1 MKHAA
6 VLPEW
11 GWKKRNPLSV
21 FRKPSNLPNIIMSN
35 STFKAFKKGKQNI
48 SIVNELMYQLKV
60 LDVMTQN
67 IWTASPDQSLRD
79 IQHIMRD
86 KKISGV
92 PISKDKKLVGIISLD
107 DIIRALDFG
116 EIDKL
121 VEDKMTRNVQTIEE
135 HVSVIK
141 AIDEMEKCGFGRLP
155 VIDSDGFLVGII
167 THWDIVRKL
176 IIMLQD
182 VALQAEKRERSF
194 HDHSHPAGENIDVTK
209 SEFLVEKDDFENA
222 GIASS
227 TTKKQLQ
234 KRDVSPAIIRRVA
247 VAMYETEI
255 NIIIHS
261 LGGKMEVEFYPKS
274 IRVTAVDEG
283 PGIENVEKAMTEGF
297 STASAKIRE
306 MGFGAGMGLP
316 NIKRCVD
323 KFKITSEKDG
333 QTEIVFEV
341 AFEE

>member
-1 MKHAA
+1 M
-6 VLPEW
+6 
-11 GWKKRNPLSV
+11 GSTD
-21 FRKPSNLPNIIMSN
+21 
-35 STFKAFKKGKQNI
+35 TFKSFRQSKQNI

-60 LDVMTQN
+60 QDVMTQK
-67 IWTASPDQSLRD
+67 IWTASPNQSLRD

-86 KKISGV
+86 KEISGV
-92 PISKDKKLVGIISLD
+92 PIAKNKKLVGIISLD

-116 EIDKL
+116 EIDKP
-121 VEDKMTRNVQTIEE
+121 VSEKMTKKVQTIEE

-155 VIDSDGFLVGII
+155 VINREGLLVGIV

-176 IIMLQD
+176 IFMLQD
-182 VALQAEKRERSF
+182 VALEAEERERSL
-194 HDHSHPAGENIDVTK
+194 HDHSNSTNEHQEVTK
-209 SEFLVEKDDFENA
+209 LEFNIVKDDFVNA

-227 TTKKQLQ
+227 TIKKQLQ
-234 KRDVSPAIIRRVA
+234 KRDISPAIIRRVA

-261 LGGKMEVEFYPKS
+261 LYPDY
-274 IRVTAVDEG
+274 IRVLATDEG
-283 PGIENVEKAMTEGF
+283 PGIENIEKAMTQGF
-297 STASAKIRE
+297 STASAKVRE

-323 KFKITSEKDG
+323 YFNITSEKG
-333 QTEIVFEV
+333 GETKIGFEV
-341 AFEE
+341 KFEE

>member
-1 MKHAA
+1 
-6 VLPEW
+6 
-11 GWKKRNPLSV
+11 
-21 FRKPSNLPNIIMSN
+21 MSN
-35 STFKAFKKGKQNI
+35 STFEAFKKGKQNI

-60 LDVMTQN
+60 LDVMTRN
-67 IWTASPDQSLRD
+67 VWTASPGQTLRD
-79 IQHIMRD
+79 VQHIMRD

-92 PISKDKKLVGIISLD
+92 PVSKDKKLVGIVSLD

-116 EIDKL
+116 EIDKP
-121 VEDKMTRNVQTIEE
+121 VKEKMTRKVQTIEE

-141 AIDEMEKCGFGRLP
+141 AIDEMEKSGFGRLP
-155 VIDSDGFLVGII
+155 VIDRNGFLVGII

-182 VALQAEKRERSF
+182 VALEAEKRERSF
-194 HDHSHPAGENIDVTK
+194 HDHSHGTEEQPEVAK
-209 SEFLVEKDDFENA
+209 LEFIVEKDDFENA
-222 GIASS
+222 GVASS
-227 TTKKQLQ
+227 TIKKQLQ
-234 KRDVSPAIIRRVA
+234 NRNVSPAVIRRVA

-261 LGGKMEVEFYPKS
+261 LGGKMTVEFYPEFVR
-274 IRVTAVDEG
+274 ITAIDKG

-297 STASAKIRE
+297 STATAKIRE

-323 KFKITSEKDG
+323 QFKITSEAGKS
-333 QTEIVFEV
+333 TEIVFEV
-341 AFEE
+341 MFEE

>member
-1 MKHAA
+1 MGSTDTFK
-6 VLPEW
+6 
-11 GWKKRNPLSV
+11 S
-21 FRKPSNLPNIIMSN
+21 FRKS
-35 STFKAFKKGKQNI
+35 KQNI

-60 LDVMTQN
+60 QDVMTRK
-67 IWTASPDQSLRD
+67 IWTALPEQSLRD

-92 PISKDKKLVGIISLD
+92 PIAKDKKLVGIISLD

-116 EIDKL
+116 EIDKP
-121 VEDKMTRNVQTIEE
+121 VSEKMTKKVQTIEE

-155 VIDSDGFLVGII
+155 VIDRKGFLVGIV

-176 IIMLQD
+176 IFMLQD
-182 VALQAEKRERSF
+182 VALEAEKRERSL
-194 HDHSHPAGENIDVTK
+194 HDHSTFTNEHQEVTK
-209 SEFLVEKDDFENA
+209 LEFDIVKDDFVNA

-227 TTKKQLQ
+227 TIKKQLQ
-234 KRDVSPAIIRRVA
+234 KRNISPAIIRRVA

-261 LGGKMEVEFYPKS
+261 LGGKMVVEIYPNY
-274 IRVTAVDEG
+274 IRVLATDKG
-283 PGIENVEKAMTEGF
+283 PGIENIEKAMTQGF
-297 STASAKIRE
+297 STASAKVRE

-323 KFKITSEKDG
+323 YFNITSEKDG
-333 QTEIVFEV
+333 ETKIVFEV
-341 AFEE
+341 KFEE